1 MSNVVGL
8 DWDNIT
14 LSDAKKRQKTI
25 EEKEKRLS
33 VDENFCIR
41 ERYNDC
47 SVRLSYSR
55 QRYSVTGQ
63 GYDILFNMKK
73 GFWRKM
79 IG

>member
-1 MSNVVGL
+1 LFETRNGFHIKL
-8 DWDNIT
+8 FFD
-14 LSDAKKRQKTI
+14 R
-25 EEKEKRLS
+25 RLS